1 MLYLSRCI
9 VYTKCGG
16 YVVGGGV
23 RVVTALRVL
32 IFSLAP
38 PCRLL
43 LRTGLPAL
51 SLQSRADLSGAAA
64 PQLGCAMNTVCTD
77 KQCLV

>member
-1 MLYLSRCI
+1 MLYLSMC
-9 VYTKCGG
+9 VFYLGWVSCGW
-16 YVVGGGV
+16 GV
-23 RVVTALRVL
+23 WVVTALRVL

-43 LRTGLPAL
+43 LRTGLQTL
-51 SLQSRADLSGAAA
+51 SLQSRTDLSGAAA
-64 PQLGCAMNTVCTD
+64 PQMGCAMNTVCTD